1 MTTLTIQDLS
11 AAATLDRKRMHAV
24 RGGMSYL
31 PFAAVYTPIK
41 ASVDKSIS
49 AVQSIAQMQSVTNLN
64 GNGSAFLDHVKSDV
78 HTNQN
83 ATNNIFG

>member
-41 ASVDKSIS
+41 VSVDNSIS

-64 GNGSAFLDHVKSDV
+64 GNGSAFLDHVRSHVD
-78 HTNQN
+78 TNQN
-83 ATNNIFG
+83 ASNNIYR

>member
-1 MTTLTIQDLS
+1 MTSLTIQDLS
-11 AAATLDRKRMHAV
+11 AAETLDSKRMHAV

-41 ASVDKSIS
+41 VSVDKSIS